1 MGTTEEVVND
11 LENPDMIS
19 DTDNVDS
26 DQETLYVLRNPKA
39 TDIASFL
46 KLFSKLRIKELK
58 ESISGDTLKSIIQI
72 ERDKNKDDD
81 DAFERIGI
89 SLAFEMIDIIIE
101 RLSECQW
108 EVFKCLSCLSGMS
121 VEDIA
126 ELDLSVFTQMLYD
139 AIMLP
144 GFADFIKVVSR
155 LYEKKH

>member
-1 MGTTEEVVND
+1 MGTTEEIVND
-11 LENPDMIS
+11 LENPDMIP
-19 DTDNVDS
+19 DTDIVEA

>member
-1 MGTTEEVVND
+1 MGTTEEIVND
-11 LENPDMIS
+11 LENPDMIP
-19 DTDNVDS
+19 DTDIVEA

-58 ESISGDTLKSIIQI
+58 ESISGDTLKRIIQI
-72 ERDKNKDDD
+72 EREKNKDDD
-81 DAFERIGI
+81 DAFESIGI
-89 SLAFEMIDIIIE
+89 SLAFEMIDIIID

>member
-11 LENPDMIS
+11 LENPDMIP
-19 DTDNVDS
+19 DTDIIEA

-72 ERDKNKDDD
+72 ELDKNNDDD

-144 GFADFIKVVSR
+144 GFVDFIKVVSR
-155 LYEKKH
+155 LYKKKH